1 MEVIDAALSFG
12 REYVLPKVAET
23 DLARWVALSRVQGL
37 GCVSFKKLAGHFGD
51 PTEALSASTAA
62 LAEIQGLDQSV
73 IDGLRNFSAWDEAEK
88 EIIRA
93 EKAAVKIVPFTDSSY
108 PARLRMISDPPSLLY
123 LKGEI
128 RRDDE
133 KAVAVVGSRST
144 SDYGRR
150 VARDLCRGLAS
161 LGFTVV
167 SGMARG
173 IDGTA
178 HETSLNAGGRT
189 IAVLGSGVDR
199 VYPAEHDK
207 LYRRISEN
215 GAVIS
220 EFPMGT
226 RPLAFNFPA
235 RNRLISGLS
244 LGVIVVEATEKSGS
258 LITAALA
265 LEQGRE
271 VFAVPGEVGA
281 SRSRGAHRLIR
292 QGAKLVETVDD
303 IVEEIAPQLLVRSG
317 KAVSAPR
324 RTLPQ
329 NLGDE
334 FQRIF
339 GLFQERS
346 LQIDEVI
353 ESSGCSPSR
362 VSEILLELE
371 LQGYIKQLPG
381 KKYTTEQ

>member
-1 MEVIDAALSFG
+1 MDVFDATVSFG
-12 REYVLPKVAET
+12 REHVLPKVAET
-23 DLARWVALSRVQGL
+23 DLARWVALSRVPGL
-37 GCVSFKKLAGHFGD
+37 GCVSFKKLAGRFED
-51 PTEALSASTAA
+51 PTEALRAPAAA
-62 LAEIQGLDQSV
+62 LAEIQGLDQNV
-73 IDGLRNFSAWDEAEK
+73 IDGLRNFSAWDEAQK

-93 EKAAVKIVPFTDSSY
+93 EKASVKIVPFTDSIY
-108 PARLRMISDPPSLLY
+108 PARLRMIPDPPPLLY

-128 RRDDE
+128 RTEDE
-133 KAVAVVGSRST
+133 KAVAVIGSRST

-207 LYRRISEN
+207 LYQRIIEN

-220 EFPMGT
+220 EFPIGT

-244 LGVIVVEATEKSGS
+244 LGVVVVEATEKSGS

-303 IVEEIAPQLLVRSG
+303 IMEEIAPQLVVRGG
-317 KAVSAPR
+317 KMPGVPK

-329 NLGDE
+329 NLGVE
-334 FQRIF
+334 FQKIF
-339 GLFQERS
+339 NLFEERP

-353 ESSGCSPSR
+353 ESSGYSPSR

-371 LQGYIKQLPG
+371 LQGYIRLLPG
-381 KKYTTEQ
+381 KKYTVER

>member
-1 MEVIDAALSFG
+1 MEVIDVMPSFG
-12 REYVLPKVAET
+12 REYVLPKVVET

-62 LAEIQGLDQSV
+62 LAEISGLDQSV

-108 PARLRMISDPPSLLY
+108 PARLRMIPDPPPLLY

-128 RRDDE
+128 RSDDE

-244 LGVIVVEATEKSGS
+244 LGVVVVEATEKSGS

-303 IVEEIAPQLLVRSG
+303 IMEEIAPQLLVRSG
-317 KAVSAPR
+317 KPVSAPR

-339 GLFQERS
+339 GLFQERP

-381 KKYTTEQ
+381 KRYTTEQ